1 MTSRERAAGSPYLP
15 LALAVVCVSLGS
27 ILVRLAQAP
36 ALAVAFHRV
45 FLATLLIA
53 PFTIGS
59 ARQAWPALTR
69 RQGLYMAGAG
79 LALAAHFATW
89 IASLSLTSV
98 ASSVLLV
105 NTAPLF
111 TVGLSWALLGERVSK
126 TVAAATGLALGGAG
140 LIAWGDWAG
149 GADSLMG
156 DLLALAGAV
165 TLSLYHVAGRG
176 LRDALPLGAYVLGVW
191 GAASVALAALMI
203 PSGSRVLAGYP
214 PRTLLAFLALALIP
228 TIGGHG
234 LVNRSLRQL
243 SAPTV
248 GLFMLGEPIGA
259 SILAFLIFDE
269 RPGAWTVAGGAVV
282 LAALALVTVRGDR

>member
-53 PFTIGS
+53 PFTLGS
-59 ARQAWPALTR
+59 ARRAWPALSG
-69 RQGLYMAGAG
+69 RQRLYMAGAG
-79 LALAAHFATW
+79 MALAAHFATW
-89 IASLSLTSV
+89 IASLSRTSV

-111 TVGLSWALLGERVSK
+111 TVGFSWALLGERVSK
-126 TVAAATGLALGGAG
+126 TVAAATGLALAGAG

-149 GADSLMG
+149 GGDSLLG
-156 DLLALAGAV
+156 DLLALAGAL

-191 GAASVALAALMI
+191 GTAAVALAALMI
-203 PSGSRVLAGYP
+203 PAGSRVLAGYP

-234 LVNRSLRQL
+234 LVNRSLRHL

-259 SILAFLIFDE
+259 SILAFFIFDE